1 MTIDSLHSES
11 LNTVLDS
18 LADGVY
24 ITDLNRKILYWNKA
38 AEQITG
44 WPASEIQGH
53 SCYDNFLEHIDS
65 EGNHLC
71 GEDTCPLHQAII
83 QKQSNRLPVM
93 VFAKGKNGQRIPM
106 EVTVAPVINAKGE
119 VIGGIESFRDL
130 GPLMEDLKHARTI
143 QLHAMETHQDE
154 DPRIQ
159 IAVHN
164 IPYEY
169 VSGDFYRVEKISP
182 DSYAIFIADIM
193 GHGVSSAL
201 YAMTIRTVWE
211 EARHLLPNPSAFCSH
226 LNEQLFNM
234 TKLDDSFATAIFGV
248 IDLEAM
254 EFRFVRA
261 GHPPPLLSRNG
272 AITECGST
280 NQALGFFANGEFK
293 SDKIALQEGDKILA
307 FTDGSVE
314 IINPEGEELGING
327 LGQLLTEEENEL
339 SGMELINKIEQRLL
353 EYSKDMV
360 FSDDVT
366 IAEIEIL
373 KTQ

>member
-1 MTIDSLHSES
+1 
-11 LNTVLDS
+11 
-18 LADGVY
+18 
-24 ITDLNRKILYWNKA
+24 
-38 AEQITG
+38 
-44 WPASEIQGH
+44 
-53 SCYDNFLEHIDS
+53 
-65 EGNHLC
+65 
-71 GEDTCPLHQAII
+71 
-83 QKQSNRLPVM
+83 
-93 VFAKGKNGQRIPM
+93 
-106 EVTVAPVINAKGE
+106 
-119 VIGGIESFRDL
+119 
-130 GPLMEDLKHARTI
+130 MEDIKQARSI
-143 QLHAMETHQDE
+143 QLHAMETHQDR

-211 EARHLLPNPSAFCSH
+211 EARHLLSNPSAFCSH

-261 GHPPPLLSRNG
+261 GHPPPLLSRAG
-272 AITECGST
+272 TVTECGSS
-280 NQALGFFANGEFK
+280 NQALGFFENGVFA
-293 SDKIALQEGDKILA
+293 SDTINLQPGDKILA
-307 FTDGSVE
+307 FTDGAVE
-314 IINPEGEELGING
+314 IMDSDGDELGIEG
-327 LGQLLTEEENEL
+327 LGSMMSEEESKL
-339 SGMELINKIEQRLL
+339 SGIELINKIEQRLL
-353 EYSKDMV
+353 DYSKDMV

-373 KTQ
+373 QPE